1 MLSVDSLLSR
11 DRLKDERNAFLV
23 PFSTHDISDESAY
36 EFDAPD
42 AEYIHDSVTE
52 KRRHAVYYHRPPV
65 WCPIRPSRT
74 SSFSGSTSSWGTK
87 ETCSDQAADDSEMP
101 EDAYSCIAD
110 GCDAT
115 AALAD
120 GVSGTE
126 TNQSQSDQETI
137 ILHDWPTRDRPQ
149 TWQQLGTVRKYTL
162 PDWRT
167 SVKPYPSRV
176 LLQSSVCHKGKGSPG
191 RLQAYKDIRLG
202 LDETQPIHEGSL
214 VICVDPAYTLS
225 DHDKP
230 RSDEFDLVSG
240 HIFVVCRLYS
250 DLWALCAS
258 ASPPQPEKV
267 SGETISTEPMRLA
280 FLPLCAVTLA
290 ANFSAFNQRCIY
302 YAHDKSDEPRY
313 PGNGLPVMPPP
324 RTSSLSDGKQISRG
338 NRRHIAFPE
347 VVYDTFNRV
356 PFERRD
362 PDFAPADSS
371 LENVLSNLTDRGS
384 RRLQRLGN
392 RMSIR
397 KLWSESKR
405 PALGN
410 TENQLSPSSGYL
422 GEPAVLG
429 AMQHHSSLQRR
440 DSLRSQRLRS
450 FIRVAR

>member
-1 MLSVDSLLSR
+1 M
-11 DRLKDERNAFLV
+11 
-23 PFSTHDISDESAY
+23 
-36 EFDAPD
+36 
-42 AEYIHDSVTE
+42 
-52 KRRHAVYYHRPPV
+52 
-65 WCPIRPSRT
+65 
-74 SSFSGSTSSWGTK
+74 
-87 ETCSDQAADDSEMP
+87 
-101 EDAYSCIAD
+101 
-110 GCDAT
+110 
-115 AALAD
+115 
-120 GVSGTE
+120 
-126 TNQSQSDQETI
+126 
-137 ILHDWPTRDRPQ
+137 
-149 TWQQLGTVRKYTL
+149 
-162 PDWRT
+162 
-167 SVKPYPSRV
+167 KPYPSRV
-176 LLQSSVCHKGKGSPG
+176 LLQSSVCHKGKGGPA

-202 LDETQPIHEGSL
+202 LDEKQSIHEGSL

-240 HIFVVCRLYS
+240 HIFVVCRLYT

-258 ASPPQPEKV
+258 VSPSQPETV

-290 ANFSAFNQRCIY
+290 ANFSAFNQRCIN
-302 YAHDKSDEPRY
+302 YAHDKSDEPRF

-356 PFERRD
+356 PIERRE
-362 PDFAPADSS
+362 PDSVPADSS

-422 GEPAVLG
+422 GGPTELG
-429 AMQHHSSLQRR
+429 AIQHHSGLHRR
-440 DSLRSQRLRS
+440 GSLRSQRLS
-450 FIRVAR
+450 FIRAAR

>member
-1 MLSVDSLLSR
+1 MAMYNMLSVDSLLSR
-11 DRLKDERNAFLV
+11 DRLKEEGNAFLV
-23 PFSTHDISDESAY
+23 PFSTHDISEESAY

-52 KRRHAVYYHRPPV
+52 KRRHAVYYHRPSV
-65 WCPIRPSRT
+65 WCPSRPSRT
-74 SSFSGSTSSWGTK
+74 SSFSGSTNSWGTK
-87 ETCSDQAADDSEMP
+87 ETCSDQAANDSEMP

-137 ILHDWPTRDRPQ
+137 IIATDMATIGYREEIHS
-149 TWQQLGTVRKYTL
+149 VRLANLRETL
-162 PDWRT
+162 
-167 SVKPYPSRV
+167 SKPGAIAELR
-176 LLQSSVCHKGKGSPG
+176 
-191 RLQAYKDIRLG
+191 
-202 LDETQPIHEGSL
+202 LDEKQSIHEGSL

-290 ANFSAFNQRCIY
+290 ANFSAFNQRCIS
-302 YAHDKSDEPRY
+302 YAHNKTDEPRY

-324 RTSSLSDGKQISRG
+324 RTSSLGDGKQISRG

-362 PDFAPADSS
+362 PDFVPADSS

-422 GEPAVLG
+422 GEPTVLG